1 MAYLLSYSVVRE
13 RYPFSGIDS
22 LLPGDTN
29 PFGVNLRVAGHGP
42 GSWGRFFLG
51 FELRLMQIKARKD
64 TYGIDA
70 MGHNHCH

>member
-1 MAYLLSYSVVRE
+1 M
-13 RYPFSGIDS
+13 
-22 LLPGDTN
+22 LPGDTN